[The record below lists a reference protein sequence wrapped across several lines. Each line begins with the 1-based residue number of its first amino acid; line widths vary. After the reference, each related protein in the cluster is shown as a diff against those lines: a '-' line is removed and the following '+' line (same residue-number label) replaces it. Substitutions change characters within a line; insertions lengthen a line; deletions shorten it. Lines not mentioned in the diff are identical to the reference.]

1 MERSVEISEETELQG
16 QGHKS
21 GDKNKGRRME
31 KLRKAEKKEKK
42 LDKKDREKQ
51 K

>member
-21 GDKNKGRRME
+21 GDKNKGRGME
-31 KLRKAEKKEKK
+31 KLRKEKKKSY
-42 LDKKDREKQ
+42 
-51 K
+51 